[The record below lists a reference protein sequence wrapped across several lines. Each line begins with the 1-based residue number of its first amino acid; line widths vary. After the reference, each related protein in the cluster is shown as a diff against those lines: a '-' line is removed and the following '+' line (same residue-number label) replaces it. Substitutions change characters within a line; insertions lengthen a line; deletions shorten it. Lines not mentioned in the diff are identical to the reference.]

1 MANEKFKDRIVNM
14 FTAGD
19 DDYDDYDEE
28 YEEDAD
34 VDEVVDDQEQE
45 AARSEHHKKYNGSY
59 DAPLAGGAQV
69 LVLSPE
75 FFSDA
80 PSIVNKIKEN
90 KTVVVNLKNTEY
102 EDGRKIF
109 DFLNGAVFALE
120 GTINRIADNV
130 FILAPKQVSV
140 STEMQKDDDELSAK
154 PMLDFDGEP
163 SDEAN

>member
-1 MANEKFKDRIVNM
+1 MANEKFKDKVVRM
-14 FTAGD
+14 FTGD
-19 DDYDDYDEE
+19 DDYDDEAYEDEG
-28 YEEDAD
+28 YEDDAAVEETADQD
-34 VDEVVDDQEQE
+34 VVP
-45 AARSEHHKKYNGSY
+45 SENNQKTDSY

-80 PSIVNKIKEN
+80 PSIVNKIKES

-140 STEMQKDDDELSAK
+140 STEMQKDEKDLSAK

-163 SDEAN
+163 SEDVN

>member
-1 MANEKFKDRIVNM
+1 MANEKFKDKVVRM
-14 FTAGD
+14 FTTGD
-19 DDYDDYDEE
+19 DDYDDNYEDEG
-28 YEEDAD
+28 YEDDAP
-34 VDEVVDDQEQE
+34 VAEADDQDMVSSTQN
-45 AARSEHHKKYNGSY
+45 KKADSY
-59 DAPLAGGAQV
+59 DAPLTGGAQV

-140 STEMQKDDDELSAK
+140 STEMQKDEKDLSAK
-154 PMLDFDGEP
+154 PILDFDGEP
-163 SDEAN
+163 TEEVD

>member
-1 MANEKFKDRIVNM
+1 MANEKFKDKVVRM
-14 FTAGD
+14 FTGD
-19 DDYDDYDEE
+19 DDYDDEAYEDEG
-28 YEEDAD
+28 YEDDAAVEETADQD
-34 VDEVVDDQEQE
+34 VVP
-45 AARSEHHKKYNGSY
+45 SESNKKTDSY

-80 PSIVNKIKEN
+80 PSIVNKIKES

-140 STEMQKDDDELSAK
+140 STEMQKDEKDLSAK

-163 SDEAN
+163 SEDVN